1 MYLVRVNRHIEP
13 GQGITSLM
21 CVSLLVSEFI
31 PTLKALWL
39 VEPNC
44 RFSDDQDLS
53 EILIVFQIRGLRPIF
68 WIKNLTEN
76 FFDAL
81 FFAF

>member
-1 MYLVRVNRHIEP
+1 MYLVRVNRHIEL

-53 EILIVFQIRGLRPIF
+53 
-68 WIKNLTEN
+68 
-76 FFDAL
+76 
-81 FFAF
+81 